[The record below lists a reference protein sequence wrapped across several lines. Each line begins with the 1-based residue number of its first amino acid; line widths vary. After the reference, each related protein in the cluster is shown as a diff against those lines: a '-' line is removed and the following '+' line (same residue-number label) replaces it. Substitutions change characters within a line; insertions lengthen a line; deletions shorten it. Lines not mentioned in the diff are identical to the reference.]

1 MPCQKCAV
9 LAVPALGAEALVFHI
24 VHRVDGDLRTFK
36 DKLAVDLAP
45 VADGL
50 ASAGTNRFEFLNRVR
65 NFQKPRRAGKAAHHE
80 ISPQTVADNGNTQV
94 HRDQKQLVGLLGRE
108 ELALVAEHT
117 GNFAMGGLVGL
128 DQLNNVH
135 LGGDQLIDLAADAQA
150 GDDGVLP
157 LGVNGRLQDQH
168 AHAALFIIVGDLHE
182 CGSLAAVH
190 CAVSEI

>member
-1 MPCQKCAV
+1 M
-9 LAVPALGAEALVFHI
+9 
-24 VHRVDGDLRTFK
+24 
-36 DKLAVDLAP
+36 
-45 VADGL
+45 
-50 ASAGTNRFEFLNRVR
+50 R

-117 GNFAMGGLVGL
+117 GNFAMGGLVGP
-128 DQLNNVH
+128 DQFNNVH

-168 AHAALFIIVGDLHE
+168 AHAALFIIVGNLHE
-182 CGSLAAVH
+182 RGSLAAVH